1 MFGKIAALI
10 ELMRP
15 VEWSKTFGNM
25 VLGSLLALYL
35 TNQPIFTLNNFYLFI
50 IGFIAAGPLLWGGLY
65 ALNDYYDWKKD
76 LLHKVKKTR
85 AIPSGRISAKAA
97 LLFSLLLIFL
107 AIFIGGLSGAL
118 FFACIAAMFFNQ
130 ILYTSK
136 PFRLKERAVFDL
148 ISGSLINPTF
158 RFYAGW
164 VLFAYAFNAPLLVL
178 LFVVGFQFAGFT
190 LYRLSNKKLET
201 KLTFRSSNVVFGE
214 KKIRYLAYA
223 VGIIAG
229 LSYLAMIYS
238 AILPLRFLLL
248 AVLSA
253 FAYPLYAKAIKS
265 PEKMDMRRMY
275 NLIYAHYMLFIIG
288 FILLFYVQF

>member
-1 MFGKIAALI
+1 MFGRIAALI

-25 VLGSLLALYL
+25 VLGSVLALYL
-35 TNQPIFTLNNFYLFI
+35 TNQPIFTLNNFYLFL

-65 ALNDYYDWKKD
+65 TLNDYYDWKKD

-85 AIPSGRISAKAA
+85 AIPSGRISANAA

-107 AIFIGGLSGAL
+107 AIFIGGMSGAL
-118 FFACIAAMFFNQ
+118 FFVCIAVMFFNQ

-148 ISGSLINPTF
+148 ISGSLINPIF

-164 VLFAYAFNAPLLVL
+164 VLFASAFNAPIEVL

-223 VGIIAG
+223 AGAIAG
-229 LSYLAMIYS
+229 LSYLIMCFT
-238 AILPLRFLLL
+238 ILPPRFLIL
-248 AVLSA
+248 AVLSVLA
-253 FAYPLYAKAIKS
+253 FPLYAKALSK
-265 PEKMDMRRMY
+265 PQEMDMRRMY
-275 NLIYAHYMLFIIG
+275 KLIYAHYTLFIIG

>member
-1 MFGKIAALI
+1 MFRRIAALI
-10 ELMRP
+10 ELTRP

-25 VLGSLLALYL
+25 VLGATLALFL
-35 TNQPIFTLNNFYLFI
+35 TGQPIFTLNNFYLFV

-76 LLHKVKKTR
+76 LLHKVKKSR
-85 AIPSGRISAKAA
+85 AVPSGRISAKAA
-97 LLFSLLLIFL
+97 HLFSLLLIFL
-107 AIFIGGLSGAL
+107 ALLIGALSGAL
-118 FFACIAAMFFNQ
+118 FFICIAVMFFNQ

-148 ISGSLINPTF
+148 ISGSLINPIF

-164 VLFAYAFNAPLLVL
+164 VLFASAFNAPLLVL

-201 KLTFRSSNVVFGE
+201 KLTFRSSAVVFGE
-214 KKIRYLAYA
+214 KPVKYAAYIA
-223 VGIIAG
+223 GIIAG
-229 LSYLAMIYS
+229 LSYLIMCFT
-238 AILPLRFLLL
+238 ILPWRFLIL

-253 FAYPLYAKAIKS
+253 FAFPLYAKAFTKPQEMDIR
-265 PEKMDMRRMY
+265 KMYR
-275 NLIYAHYMLFIIG
+275 LIYAHYTLFIIG